1 MKINI
6 DAIKALELKLAEYS
20 KENGII
26 AEHASE
32 NVNSC
37 RSGCTSSCVGCCYY
51 DSCGGTCKGIAYH
64 RSPRSSDVSGS

>member
-6 DAIKALELKLAEYS
+6 ETIKALELKLAEYS
-20 KENGII
+20 KENGTI

-37 RSGCTSSCVGCCYY
+37 RGNCKVSCYGTCQYVCNSSCTSE
-51 DSCGGTCKGIAYH
+51 KK
-64 RSPRSSDVSGS
+64 

>member
-37 RSGCTSSCVGCCYY
+37 RFGCTASCY
-51 DSCGGTCKGIAYH
+51 GTCQYVCLGACTGPVG
-64 RSPRSSDVSGS
+64 RSTLPQSGDIS